1 MFAIPFPVVDP
12 VIFSIGG
19 FSIRWYSLAYITG
32 ILCGW
37 RWALHMARVQ
47 AGAVT
52 PKHLDDIVIWITLGV
67 VLGGRLGY
75 VLFYK
80 PTYFLEHPL
89 EIFMMW
95 QGGMSFHGGM
105 LGVFFAMYLYAR
117 HHGFSFFAL
126 SDIVGA
132 SVPFGLFFGRIA
144 NFINGELW
152 GRPSDVPWA
161 MIFPGAG
168 PLPRHPSQLYEASLE
183 GILLFLILYIAWK
196 AGLWRRTGA
205 MSGIFMI
212 AYGCF
217 RFLLEFTRQPDAHLG
232 LFWGSVSMG
241 QLLSMPMILIGLYLL
256 NWSRYSTPR
265 KTESSSSRSRQ
276 A

>member
-1 MFAIPFPVVDP
+1 MFAIPFPVIDP
-12 VIFSIGG
+12 VVFSVGG
-19 FSIRWYSLAYITG
+19 FSVRWYALAYITG

-37 RWALHMARVQ
+37 RWAFHMVRVH
-47 AGAVT
+47 AGVVT
-52 PKHLDDIVIWITLGV
+52 AKHIDDIVIWITLGI

-80 PTYFLEHPL
+80 PGHFLEHPL
-89 EIFMMW
+89 EIPMMW

-105 LGVFFAMYLYAR
+105 LGVFLAMYFYAR

-126 SDIVGA
+126 SDIIGA

-161 MIFPGAG
+161 MVFPGAG
-168 PLPRHPSQLYEASLE
+168 PLPRHPSQLYEAGME
-183 GILLFLILYIAWK
+183 GLLLFFILYAVWK

-205 MSGIFMI
+205 MSGVFMI

-217 RFLLEFTRQPDAHLG
+217 RFLVEFTRQPDAHLG
-232 LFWGSVSMG
+232 LFWNAVSMG
-241 QLLSMPMILIGLYLL
+241 QLLSLPMILIGLYLL
-256 NWSRYSTPR
+256 TWSRHATSHQPPSR
-265 KTESSSSRSRQ
+265 DSRSRR